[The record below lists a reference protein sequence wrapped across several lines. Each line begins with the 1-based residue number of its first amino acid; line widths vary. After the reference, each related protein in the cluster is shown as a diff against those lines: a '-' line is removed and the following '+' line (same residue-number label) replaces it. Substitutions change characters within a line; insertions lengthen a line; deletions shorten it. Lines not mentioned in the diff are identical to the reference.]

1 MYIDNN
7 NNDSDNNKALDTKY
21 DLNVNRIIKSS
32 SYNSA
37 LTLKREN
44 LNPSIS
50 KQGSAEVPYFVI
62 PTWQICC
69 LRLANAERASGK
81 TLQTTNDNGKSYQML
96 KSKTKIKPIIH
107 TPIDQLSNSSYC
119 LIFIKYIHQ
128 LINML

>member
-1 MYIDNN
+1 MCIYNVVFFVFF
-7 NNDSDNNKALDTKY
+7 NK
-21 DLNVNRIIKSS
+21 IKNFIPQY
-32 SYNSA
+32 SYLSIYCI
-37 LTLKREN
+37 LLKHET
-44 LNPSIS
+44 
-50 KQGSAEVPYFVI
+50 GSAEVPYFVI